1 MTKRAN
7 ILLFLFNIA
16 VTVLSFAVYRAIL
29 RRFMRSFD
37 MNRHFDT
44 AFKFKTKKPSP
55 REKVSPLAGNELPT

>member
-16 VTVLSFAVYRAIL
+16 VTVLPFAVYRAVL
-29 RRFMRSFD
+29 RRFMRTFD

-44 AFKFKTKKPSP
+44 AFRFRTKKPSP
-55 REKVSPLAGNELPT
+55 